1 LRSKIQSKITQI
13 KNMIATLQNDFKEIE
28 ASREQLFKDLEQY
41 TEDQLNFKPSAD
53 EWSILEVMN
62 HLMMA
67 EGGSNLYVQKKL
79 TNGLADIPEI
89 DAEADAR
96 FQQLT
101 DYMQGDNA
109 VPAPPMV
116 TPTFER
122 TTYAGTR
129 EGWDKIRRGTAEQ
142 LERFGEADINKAT
155 YKHLL
160 VGRMTIG
167 QMLGF
172 FRLHFN
178 RHLRQIERIK
188 AAM

>member
-1 LRSKIQSKITQI
+1 
-13 KNMIATLQNDFKEIE
+13 MVATLQKDFNEIE
-28 ASREQLFKDLEQY
+28 TSREQLFKDLEQY
-41 TEDQLNFKPSAD
+41 SEDQLNFKPSAD

-67 EGGSNLYVQKKL
+67 EGGSALYVQKKL
-79 TNGLADIPEI
+79 TNGLAEVPEI
-89 DAEADAR
+89 DAEAGDR

-109 VPAPPMV
+109 APAPPMV

-122 TTYAGTR
+122 TTLAATR
-129 EGWDKIRRGTAEQ
+129 EGWDKIRRDTAEQ
-142 LERFGEADINKAT
+142 LERFAEDDLNKAT

-178 RHLRQIERIK
+178 RHLNQIERIK

>member
-1 LRSKIQSKITQI
+1 MVAI
-13 KNMIATLQNDFKEIE
+13 LQKDFNEIE
-28 ASREQLFKDLEQY
+28 ATREQLFKDLEQY

-67 EGGSNLYVQKKL
+67 EGGSVLYVQKKL
-79 TNGLADIPEI
+79 TNGLAELPEI
-89 DAEADAR
+89 DAESSSR

-101 DYMQGDNA
+101 DYMQGENA
-109 VPAPPMV
+109 TLAPPMV

-122 TTYAGTR
+122 TTFAATR
-129 EGWDKIRRGTAEQ
+129 EGWDKIRRDTAGQ
-142 LERFGEADINKAT
+142 LERFAEADINKAT

-160 VGRMTIG
+160 VGRMTIR
-167 QMLGF
+167 QMIGF

-178 RHLRQIERIK
+178 RHLKQIERIK
-188 AAM
+188 SAI

>member
-1 LRSKIQSKITQI
+1 
-13 KNMIATLQNDFKEIE
+13 MVATLQKDFNEIE
-28 ASREQLFKDLEQY
+28 ATREQLFKDLEQY
-41 TEDQLNFKPSAD
+41 TEDQLNFKPSTD

-67 EGGSNLYVQKKL
+67 EGGSVLYVQKKL
-79 TNGLADIPEI
+79 TNGLADLPEI
-89 DAEADAR
+89 DAEAGDR

-101 DYMQGDNA
+101 DYMQGENA
-109 VPAPPMV
+109 APAPPMV

-122 TTYAGTR
+122 TTYAATR
-129 EGWDKIRRGTAEQ
+129 EGWDKIRQDTVTQ
-142 LERFGEADINKAT
+142 LERFGEADLHKAT

-160 VGRMTIG
+160 AGRMTIG

-178 RHLRQIERIK
+178 RHLKQIDRIK

>member
-1 LRSKIQSKITQI
+1 ML
-13 KNMIATLQNDFKEIE
+13 ATLQKDFNEIE
-28 ASREQLFKDLEQY
+28 ASRKELFKDLEQY

-67 EGGSNLYVQKKL
+67 EGGSVLYVQKKL
-79 TNGLADIPEI
+79 TNGLADLPEI
-89 DAEADAR
+89 DAEADDR

-109 VPAPPMV
+109 TPAPAMV

-122 TTYAGTR
+122 TTFAATR
-129 EGWDKIRRGTAEQ
+129 EGWDKIRRDTAEQ
-142 LERFGEADINKAT
+142 LERFDESNLNKAT

-160 VGRMTIG
+160 VGRMTIR

-178 RHLRQIERIK
+178 RHLKQIERIK
-188 AAM
+188 TAM

>member
-1 LRSKIQSKITQI
+1 
-13 KNMIATLQNDFKEIE
+13 MIATLQKDFDEIE
-28 ASREQLFKDLEQY
+28 TSRQQLFKDLENY
-41 TEDQLNFKPSAD
+41 TDDQLNFKPSAD

-67 EGGSNLYVQKKL
+67 EGGSVLYVQKKL
-79 TNGLADIPEI
+79 TNGLAALPEI
-89 DAEADAR
+89 DAEADDR
-96 FQQLT
+96 FQQLVA
-101 DYMQGDNA
+101 YMQGDNA
-109 VPAPPMV
+109 APAPPMV

-122 TTYAGTR
+122 STFAATR
-129 EGWDKIRRGTAEQ
+129 EGWNKIRLDTATQ
-142 LERFGEADINKAT
+142 LERFAEADLNKTT

-167 QMLGF
+167 QMIGF

-178 RHLRQIERIK
+178 RHLKQIERIK